1 MKHFEFD
8 AIKGREHSASNIDFI
23 VSCLLAC
30 EIEIM
35 EYKKYYRA
43 RRIYADSQEIEF
55 LDGIP
60 QNGFCAD
67 KSGLAP
73 IHLCVAG
80 RVNDSNEQVLYI
92 SEDEETTI
100 KEVRTPKFAYASVA
114 SCLVDKEIKVFN
126 FSPYTEKELET
137 YVSSSQLCDEDGIIS
152 KVMLFVKIQQIL
164 TLEEYAQ
171 KDYQIS
177 RDLVKIIKQK
187 FPDVSGIKYI
197 SHFTGK
203 SNYALWDDNK
213 YLEFSSGKVMVCNGS

>member
-1 MKHFEFD
+1 MKKIFSKLDKPLLF
-8 AIKGREHSASNIDFI
+8 AMIIFSIFGLIMILSASSMESYMRYDYSPYHYFI
-23 VSCLLAC
+23 REAV
-30 EIEIM
+30 
-35 EYKKYYRA
+35 
-43 RRIYADSQEIEF
+43 F
-55 LDGIP
+55 LIV
-60 QNGFCAD
+60 
-67 KSGLAP
+67 GL
-73 IHLCVAG
+73 
-80 RVNDSNEQVLYI
+80 
-92 SEDEETTI
+92 
-100 KEVRTPKFAYASVA
+100 FAFLFVIIFNS
-114 SCLVDKEIKVFN
+114 IFN

-213 YLEFSSGKVMVCNGS
+213 YLEFSSDLPKYFTEFLAKCENL